1 MTYIENS
8 LVKLSE
14 DVKNIIIVAQS
25 CAREFNNPNF
35 APAHLLKGLLHK
47 DSGIRDEL
55 FAMDIDVYYMEEW
68 AEVRIEGYPKS
79 TKFSNP
85 IPADSEVES
94 IFQEAEELNQ
104 LANNDELGAL
114 SVLAALSTPGVGF
127 TFDQLK
133 TFPLQRDQ
141 ILSKLSAE
149 NNTNPSSLNTSLS
162 KAKKTGE
169 SEYYS
174 DLTIMAKNEELTAVV
189 ARDQELLSIIE
200 IIGRFTKPHV
210 LITGE
215 SGVGKS
221 VIINGLAKIISE
233 GKAPELLAQSKIL
246 KLHMENILAGATYK
260 GEIEDRL
267 RKVFKQLE
275 QLNRPIL
282 FLDDL
287 QTLIDDKTG
296 NNGVVHLLKSELNKG
311 NFILIGTI
319 PNDAYRKL
327 IDGDSSL
334 KRLFEHLNLEE
345 PDSAHAI
352 EMTMS
357 SIAQLQDHHK
367 LIINADQIEESVTL
381 ASRHFSERKLP
392 DSAIDLIDRSMASA
406 RAQIDTL
413 PGEINHLEEQLND
426 PNCETFD
433 INVIAAGLRKFLI
446 YVGQPQEDQAE
457 NKDLIEECREMIT
470 LLRQEISSQTKEI
483 NFHNLAT
490 TVARV
495 SGIPVGKIMTR
506 ERDRLLG
513 MEDTLRS
520 TVIGQNQAVK
530 SVCESILESRSGL
543 NRPGQPI
550 GSFFFLGPTGTGK
563 TELGKQLANFLFQ
576 SSASLIRF
584 DMSEFKEE
592 HSAALLYG
600 APPGYV
606 GYEEGGMLVNKI
618 RQEPYSV
625 VLFDE
630 IEKAHP
636 SVFDIFLQ
644 ILDEGTIH
652 DRLGKTGDF
661 SNAVIIFTSNIGS
674 QSIVDQFTKT
684 NTLPK
689 SDKLMESMAKHFRP
703 EFLGRL
709 TEIVPFAPITKENIT
724 KIFNLQLKEL
734 INALQQQEIDI
745 DIDKKIR
752 EKLAEEG
759 YSPQYGAR
767 PLRNIIRTRLR
778 TPLSRMIIGN
788 ELKSGQKVKV
798 RFDKKNI
805 LKFKV

>member
-1 MTYIENS
+1 MIKIENG
-8 LVKLSE
+8 LLKLSE
-14 DVKNIIIVAQS
+14 ELKNAIIVAQS
-25 CAREFNNPNF
+25 YAKEYSNPSF
-35 APAHLLKGLLHK
+35 YPAHLLKGLLHK
-47 DSGIRDEL
+47 NSGLREEL

-68 AEVRIEGYPKS
+68 AEVRMESYPKD
-79 TKFSNP
+79 TKLSNP
-85 IPADSEVES
+85 IPADDGVEN
-94 IFQEAEELNQ
+94 IFQEAEELNLLTDQ
-104 LANNDELGAL
+104 SELTSL
-114 SVLAALSTPGVGF
+114 SVLTALTTPGVGF

-141 ILSKLSAE
+141 LLNKFTTK
-149 NNTNPSSLNTSLS
+149 NKTNTSKSSES
-162 KAKKTGE
+162 KTKDE
-169 SEYYS
+169 FEY
-174 DLTIMAKNEELTAVV
+174 LTNLTLLAKNDQLSAVV
-189 ARDQELLSIIE
+189 ARDQELLNITE
-200 IIGRFTKPHV
+200 TIGRFTKPHI

-221 VIINGLAKIISE
+221 VIVNGLATIISK
-233 GKAPELLAQSKIL
+233 GKVPDLLTQSKVF
-246 KLHMENILAGATYK
+246 KLQMENILAGATYK

-287 QTLIDDKTG
+287 QTLIDDKSG
-296 NNGVVHLLKSELNKG
+296 NAGITHLLKSELNKG
-311 NFILIGTI
+311 YFVLIATI
-319 PNDAYRKL
+319 PNDSFRKL
-327 IDGDSSL
+327 IDGDSAL
-334 KRLFEHLNLEE
+334 KRLFEHVNIEE
-345 PDSAHAI
+345 PDHTHAI
-352 EMTMS
+352 EMTS
-357 SIAQLQDHHK
+357 SAVSQLQNHHK
-367 LIINADQIEESVTL
+367 LTIHLDQIAEAVTL

-392 DSAIDLIDRSMASA
+392 DSAIDLIDRTMAGT
-406 RAQIDTL
+406 RAQMDTL
-413 PGEINHLEEQLND
+413 PSEIDQLEKQLEATD
-426 PNCETFD
+426 FESSD
-433 INVIAAGLRKFLI
+433 IHIIDAGLRKFLTYI
-446 YVGQPQEDQAE
+446 GQTQDEQ
-457 NKDLIEECREMIT
+457 NDLIEPVANCRNMID
-470 LLRQEISSQTKEI
+470 LLRHEIANQSDEI

-513 MEDTLRS
+513 MEDTLKS
-520 TVIGQNQAVK
+520 TVIGQDQAVTA
-530 SVCESILESRSGL
+530 VCESILESRSGL

-661 SNAVIIFTSNIGS
+661 SNAVILFTSNIGS
-674 QSIVDQFTKT
+674 QSIVDQFNEKQ
-684 NTLPK
+684 TLPA
-689 SDKLMESMAKHFRP
+689 SDKLMESMAKYFRP

-709 TEIVPFAPITKENIT
+709 TGIVPFAPISKGNIT
-724 KIFNLQLKEL
+724 KIFNLQLREL
-734 INALQQQEIDI
+734 TEALEQQEIELEI
-745 DIDKKIR
+745 NNKTR
-752 EKLAEEG
+752 EKLAAEG

-788 ELKSGQKVKV
+788 ELKSGQKVTASFSKNNTLKLKV
-798 RFDKKNI
+798 K
-805 LKFKV
+805 

>member
-1 MTYIENS
+1 MVEIENG
-8 LVKLSE
+8 LLKLSE
-14 DVKNIIIVAQS
+14 EIKNAIIVAQS
-25 CAREFNNPNF
+25 CAKEYSNPCF
-35 APAHLLKGLLHK
+35 SPAHLLKGLLHK
-47 DSGIRDEL
+47 DSGIREEL
-55 FAMDIDVYYMEEW
+55 FSMDIDVYYMEEW
-68 AEVRIEGYPKS
+68 AEVRMEGYPKG
-79 TKFSNP
+79 TKLSNP
-85 IPADSEVES
+85 IPADDGVDN
-94 IFQEAEELNQ
+94 IFQEAEEINLLSEQ
-104 LANNDELGAL
+104 DELTSL
-114 SVLAALSTPGVGF
+114 SVLTALTTPGVGF

-141 ILSKLSAE
+141 LLSKF
-149 NNTNPSSLNTSLS
+149 SSES
-162 KAKKTGE
+162 KATSNKTNTKE
-169 SEYYS
+169 IKSEFEYLT
-174 DLTIMAKNEELTAVV
+174 DLSLLAKNNQLSPVV
-189 ARDQELLSIIE
+189 ARDQELLNITE
-200 IIGRFTKPHV
+200 TIGRFTKPHV

-221 VIINGLAKIISE
+221 VIINGLATIVSQ
-233 GKAPELLAQSKIL
+233 GKAPELLTQSKVF
-246 KLHMENILAGATYK
+246 KLQLENILAGATYK

-275 QLNRPIL
+275 QLKRPIL

-287 QTLIDDKTG
+287 QTLIDDKSGNTG
-296 NNGVVHLLKSELNKG
+296 VIHLLKSELNKG
-311 NFILIGTI
+311 YFVLIATI
-319 PNDAYRKL
+319 PNDSFRKL
-327 IDGDSSL
+327 IDGDSAL
-334 KRLFEHLNLEE
+334 KRLFEHVNIEE

-352 EMTMS
+352 EMTES
-357 SIAQLQDHHK
+357 AISQLQDHHK
-367 LIINADQIEESVTL
+367 LTIHLDQIAEAVTL

-392 DSAIDLIDRSMASA
+392 DSAIDLIDRTMAGT
-406 RAQIDTL
+406 RAQMDTL
-413 PGEINHLEEQLND
+413 PSEIDQLEKQLEAT
-426 PNCETFD
+426 NCESND
-433 INVIAAGLRKFLI
+433 IGLVDAGLRKFLTYI
-446 YVGQPQEDQAE
+446 GQPQDESSDVIVTTE
-457 NKDLIEECREMIT
+457 NCRNMID
-470 LLRQEISSQTKEI
+470 LLRHEISTQSDKI

-513 MEDTLRS
+513 MEDTLKS
-520 TVIGQNQAVK
+520 SVIGQDQAVTA
-530 SVCESILESRSGL
+530 VCESILESRSGL

-661 SNAVIIFTSNIGS
+661 SNAVILFTSNIGS
-674 QSIVDQFTKT
+674 QSIVDQFGE
-684 NTLPK
+684 NQTLPA
-689 SDKLMESMAKHFRP
+689 SDKLMENMANHFRP

-709 TEIVPFAPITKENIT
+709 TGIVPFAPITKENIT

-734 INALQQQEIDI
+734 TEALKQQDIELEINN
-745 DIDKKIR
+745 KTR
-752 EKLAEEG
+752 EKLAAEG

-788 ELKSGQKVKV
+788 ELKSGQKVTV
-798 RFDKKNI
+798 SFDKKNT
-805 LKFKV
+805 LKLKVK

>member
-1 MTYIENS
+1 MIKIENG
-8 LVKLSE
+8 LIKLSDE
-14 DVKNIIIVAQS
+14 IKNAIIVAQS
-25 CAREFNNPNF
+25 CAKENCNPCF
-35 APAHLLKGLLHK
+35 SPAHLLKGLLHK
-47 DSGIRDEL
+47 NSGIREQL
-55 FAMDIDVYYMEEW
+55 FAMDVDVYYLDEW
-68 AEVRIEGYPKS
+68 ADVRMEGYPKD
-79 TKFSNP
+79 TRLSNP
-85 IPADSEVES
+85 IPADDGVEN
-94 IFQEAEELNQ
+94 IFQEAEELNLLGEQ
-104 LANNDELGAL
+104 EELSSL
-114 SVLAALSTPGVGF
+114 SVLTALITPGVGF

-141 ILSKLSAE
+141 LLTKFFSESSTDTSKTKE
-149 NNTNPSSLNTSLS
+149 KSSKSDLEYLIDLTSL
-162 KAKKTGE
+162 
-169 SEYYS
+169 
-174 DLTIMAKNEELTAVV
+174 AKNNQLSPVV
-189 ARDQELLSIIE
+189 ARDQELLNITE
-200 IIGRFTKPHV
+200 TIGRFTKPHV
-210 LITGE
+210 LLTGE

-221 VIINGLAKIISE
+221 VIINGLATIISQ
-233 GKAPELLAQSKIL
+233 GKAPALLTQSRVF
-246 KLHMENILAGATYK
+246 KLQMESILAGATYK

-287 QTLIDDKTG
+287 QTLIDDKSGNTG
-296 NNGVVHLLKSELNKG
+296 ITHLLKSELNKG
-311 NFILIGTI
+311 YFVLITTI
-319 PNDAYRKL
+319 PNDSFRKL
-327 IDGDSSL
+327 IDGDSAL
-334 KRLFEHLNLEE
+334 KRLFEHLNIEE
-345 PDSAHAI
+345 PDTTHAI
-352 EMTMS
+352 EMTLS
-357 SIAQLQDHHK
+357 AVSQLQDHHK
-367 LIINADQIEESVTL
+367 LNIQLEQIAEAVTL
-381 ASRHFSERKLP
+381 ATRHFSERKLP
-392 DSAIDLIDRSMASA
+392 DSAIDLIDRTMAGT
-406 RAQIDTL
+406 RAQMDTL
-413 PGEINHLEEQLND
+413 PGEIDQLEKQLKATDCEPND
-426 PNCETFD
+426 IEIID
-433 INVIAAGLRKFLI
+433 AGLRKFLTYI
-446 YVGQPQEDQAE
+446 GQPQDELNE
-457 NKDLIEECREMIT
+457 LIEPATNCYKMIDI
-470 LLRQEISSQTKEI
+470 LRHEISNQSDEI

-513 MEDTLRS
+513 MEDTLKS
-520 TVIGQNQAVK
+520 TVIGQDQAVTA
-530 SVCESILESRSGL
+530 VCESILESRSGL

-661 SNAVIIFTSNIGS
+661 SNAVILFTSNIGS
-674 QSIVDQFTKT
+674 QSIVDQFTEKK
-684 NTLPK
+684 TLPA
-689 SDKLMESMAKHFRP
+689 SDKLMESMANYFRP

-709 TEIVPFAPITKENIT
+709 TGIVPFAPITKENIT

-734 INALQQQEIDI
+734 TEALSQQEIELEI
-745 DIDKKIR
+745 NNKTR

-788 ELKSGQKVKV
+788 ELQPGQKVIV
-798 RFDKKNI
+798 TFDKNNT
-805 LKFKV
+805 LKLKVK

>member
-1 MTYIENS
+1 MVQIENS
-8 LVKLSE
+8 ILKLSE
-14 DVKNIIIVAQS
+14 EIKNAIIVAQS
-25 CAREFNNPNF
+25 CAKEYSNPCF
-35 APAHLLKGLLHK
+35 SPAHLLKGLLHK
-47 DSGIRDEL
+47 DSGLREEL

-68 AEVRIEGYPKS
+68 AEVRMESYPKG

-85 IPADSEVES
+85 IPADDGVEN
-94 IFQEAEELNQ
+94 IFQEAEELNLLTEQ
-104 LANNDELGAL
+104 SELSSL
-114 SVLAALSTPGVGF
+114 SVLTALTTPGVGF

-141 ILSKLSAE
+141 LLEIFTPAKRINTTKTKE
-149 NNTNPSSLNTSLS
+149 N
-162 KAKKTGE
+162 KTK
-169 SEYYS
+169 SEFEYLT
-174 DLTIMAKNEELTAVV
+174 DLTLLAKNKQLSVVV
-189 ARDQELLSIIE
+189 ARDQELLNITE
-200 IIGRFTKPHV
+200 TIGRFTKPHI

-221 VIINGLAKIISE
+221 VIVNGLATIISQ
-233 GKAPELLAQSKIL
+233 GKVPDLLTQSKVF
-246 KLHMENILAGATYK
+246 KLQMENILAGATYK

-267 RKVFKQLE
+267 RKVFKQLG

-287 QTLIDDKTG
+287 QTLIDDKSGNTG
-296 NNGVVHLLKSELNKG
+296 IIHLLKSELNKG
-311 NFILIGTI
+311 YFVLIATI
-319 PNDAYRKL
+319 PNDSFRKL
-327 IDGDSSL
+327 VDGDSGL
-334 KRLFEHLNLEE
+334 KRLFEHVNIEE
-345 PDSAHAI
+345 PDHNHAV
-352 EMTMS
+352 EMTLS
-357 SIAQLQDHHK
+357 AISQLQNHHK
-367 LIINADQIEESVTL
+367 LSIHTDQIAEAVTL

-392 DSAIDLIDRSMASA
+392 DSAIDLIDRTMAGT
-406 RAQIDTL
+406 RAQMDTL
-413 PGEINHLEEQLND
+413 PGEIDQLEKQLEATD
-426 PNCETFD
+426 CESSDLTIID
-433 INVIAAGLRKFLI
+433 AGLRKFLTYI
-446 YVGQPQEDQAE
+446 GQPQDESNETVEQTT
-457 NKDLIEECREMIT
+457 NCRNMID
-470 LLRQEISSQTKEI
+470 LLRYEIANQTNEI

-490 TVARV
+490 TIARV

-513 MEDTLRS
+513 MEDTLKS
-520 TVIGQNQAVK
+520 SVIGQDQAVTA
-530 SVCESILESRSGL
+530 VCESILESRSGL

-661 SNAVIIFTSNIGS
+661 SNAVILFTSNIGS
-674 QSIVDQFTKT
+674 QSIVDQFNEKQ
-684 NTLPK
+684 TLPA
-689 SDKLMESMAKHFRP
+689 SDKLMESMANYFRP

-709 TEIVPFAPITKENIT
+709 TGIVPFAPITKENIT

-734 INALQQQEIDI
+734 TEALSQQEIELEI
-745 DIDKKIR
+745 NNKTR

-778 TPLSRMIIGN
+778 TPLSRMIISN
-788 ELKSGQKVKV
+788 ELKPGQKVTVSFSKNNNLKLKV
-798 RFDKKNI
+798 K
-805 LKFKV
+805 